1 VASGGYEVGG
11 ARWAVAED
19 RGGRGEARRGSRN
32 NSPLYLMYRIQL
44 ETDSAKLLKHWRVQA
59 TGHDQSPGGVLFKE
73 ARSWFVSE
81 NCIFVLS
88 TVTITLHPD
97 FACEHKLF
105 LPLAIYSDF

>member
-1 VASGGYEVGG
+1 
-11 ARWAVAED
+11 
-19 RGGRGEARRGSRN
+19 
-32 NSPLYLMYRIQL
+32 MYRIQL